1 MAAFLLLEAGVKN
14 ISDSSGSRCVSVAG
28 SRCEVL
34 KAEAIAA
41 SAAVTAAAAAAAA
54 FQKQKQ
60 PSDPGTGTFL
70 WGSGSRLG
78 VGHRPLRIRMLGC
91 CIITRPIVT
100 PHRTERTATRH
111 PHPHYQSKQTWPF
124 GCIYLPMHILK

>member
-41 SAAVTAAAAAAAA
+41 SAAVTAAAAAA
-54 FQKQKQ
+54 QQH
-60 PSDPGTGTFL
+60 SR
-70 WGSGSRLG
+70 SRNSRLILVLVLFCG
-78 VGHRPLRIRMLGC
+78 VQGPG
-91 CIITRPIVT
+91 
-100 PHRTERTATRH
+100 
-111 PHPHYQSKQTWPF
+111 
-124 GCIYLPMHILK
+124 